1 VAEGFLKHKMKR
13 ALLLNIIV
21 SERAPILQLLAGKDE
36 TLLIGRAAPL
46 ILSYQAG
53 LYLKPSLGATPSLMT
68 ENHLVSEPSPYPC
81 ITDLGAWMRII
92 HISSTILPY
101 ARSLPCPGA
110 PFGWPLVVEA
120 LGSSR
125 SLILLQSYYSTSIC
139 VLMNFIK
146 GTTTVYPGSEPL
158 RSWQNAFLDP

>member
-1 VAEGFLKHKMKR
+1 MKGG
-13 ALLLNIIV
+13 LLLNIVV
-21 SERAPILQLLAGKDE
+21 SQRTTILQLLAGKDE
-36 TLLIGRAAPL
+36 TLLVGRAAPS
-46 ILSYQAG
+46 ILSYRAG
-53 LYLKPSLGATPSLMT
+53 LYLKPFPGATPSLMT

-81 ITDLGAWMRII
+81 IADLGAWLRII

-125 SLILLQSYYSTSIC
+125 NLILLQSYYSTSIC
-139 VLMNFIK
+139 VLMKLFK
-146 GTTTVYPGSEPL
+146 VS
-158 RSWQNAFLDP
+158 SSS

>member
-1 VAEGFLKHKMKR
+1 
-13 ALLLNIIV
+13 
-21 SERAPILQLLAGKDE
+21 
-36 TLLIGRAAPL
+36 
-46 ILSYQAG
+46 
-53 LYLKPSLGATPSLMT
+53 
-68 ENHLVSEPSPYPC
+68 
-81 ITDLGAWMRII
+81 MRII

-101 ARSLPCPGA
+101 ARSLPCPGS

-139 VLMNFIK
+139 VLMKIIK
-146 GTTTVYPGSEPL
+146 GTTTVYPESEPL